1 MSRMVIFC
9 RLLFPVIFQQEM
21 SYTVSEEQIEQ
32 DELNQHECML
42 PLMKLIDH
50 MQHNKITPEV
60 PQVLHMYINTVMSGL
75 MIYVSLSLS
84 GE

>member
-1 MSRMVIFC
+1 
-9 RLLFPVIFQQEM
+9 M

-42 PLMKLIDH
+42 PLMRLIDH

-60 PQVLHMYINTVMSGL
+60 PQVLIHTTTVAVL
-75 MIYVSLSLS
+75 FPN
-84 GE
+84 